1 MKKICIYY
9 EMAKLSNKKQKHYA
23 FTKKTNLVGST
34 PDAVAI
40 LEVIIKL

>member
-1 MKKICIYY
+1 MKKDVYT
-9 EMAKLSNKKQKHYA
+9 MKWPSLSAKKRKHYA